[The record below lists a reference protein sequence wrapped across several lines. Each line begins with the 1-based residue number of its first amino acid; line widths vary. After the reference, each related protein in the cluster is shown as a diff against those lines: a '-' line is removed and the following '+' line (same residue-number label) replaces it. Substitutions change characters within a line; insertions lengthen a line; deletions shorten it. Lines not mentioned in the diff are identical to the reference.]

1 MEFLLETDHL
11 KKYYGKETA
20 SKGSRNSIV
29 KAVDGVSFKIEK
41 GTAKSCRSF
50 SASCNDFEKPNQNFD
65 LVLNK
70 KVNPKRHLKSS

>member
-1 MEFLLETDHL
+1 MSRDTDREKL
-11 KKYYGKETA
+11 
-20 SKGSRNSIV
+20 SCRL
-29 KAVDGVSFKIEK
+29 KIEK
-41 GTAKSCRSF
+41 GTAKAAVPF

>member
-1 MEFLLETDHL
+1 VP
-11 KKYYGKETA
+11 
-20 SKGSRNSIV
+20 I
-29 KAVDGVSFKIEK
+29 KIEK